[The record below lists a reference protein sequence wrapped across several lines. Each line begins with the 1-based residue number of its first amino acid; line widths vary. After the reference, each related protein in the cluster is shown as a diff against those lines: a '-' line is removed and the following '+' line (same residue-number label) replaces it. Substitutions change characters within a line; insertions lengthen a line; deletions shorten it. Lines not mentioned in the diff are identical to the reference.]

1 MDFKGEG
8 SIMALNIYYDGDCF
22 FCKNFVRKLE
32 LEEMYGQVNLYSLR
46 DPAVK
51 NKVKNLGFNLNN
63 GFLIEYNNQ
72 WFWGDDAYDLV
83 RNGKKKRGKLSFLNL
98 ISKIPYKFLVFGR
111 YLTLIVQGIG
121 LINITENDDENS
133 MFIRS
138 VRLSFL
144 FLLVVFL
151 LTIFFASSNI
161 LICSF
166 LAIFLL
172 YLIFLSY
179 TKLNLVTKIKY
190 YFENQTYLFWIIYSI
205 AIICILNAI
214 PITSLSRIAFF
225 FLVLPLTFYFYG
237 RYKSESDKKN
247 NKSGI
252 ILVCLT
258 IFCSFPGLYIAP
270 FFGGISG
277 WYVEQDT
284 SKNFYGYSHVLT
296 NLNDEK
302 VVLNHALLEPI
313 TLNNRLYTAWR
324 LSGRD
329 RFDYINFLFKN
340 YKRLYP
346 ILESGNLS
354 HQRILGKLAYPCHNL
369 CDYDGSIYL
378 NFPPQNIKSIS
389 LVKFEFNWKGDLVK
403 QEDKIVIPISLE

>member
-1 MDFKGEG
+1 
-8 SIMALNIYYDGDCF
+8 
-22 FCKNFVRKLE
+22 
-32 LEEMYGQVNLYSLR
+32 
-46 DPAVK
+46 
-51 NKVKNLGFNLNN
+51 
-63 GFLIEYNNQ
+63 
-72 WFWGDDAYDLV
+72 
-83 RNGKKKRGKLSFLNL
+83 
-98 ISKIPYKFLVFGR
+98 
-111 YLTLIVQGIG
+111 
-121 LINITENDDENS
+121 

-296 NLNDEK
+296 NFNDER
-302 VVLNHALLEPI
+302 VVLNHALL
-313 TLNNRLYTAWR
+313 
-324 LSGRD
+324 
-329 RFDYINFLFKN
+329 
-340 YKRLYP
+340 
-346 ILESGNLS
+346 
-354 HQRILGKLAYPCHNL
+354 
-369 CDYDGSIYL
+369 
-378 NFPPQNIKSIS
+378 
-389 LVKFEFNWKGDLVK
+389 
-403 QEDKIVIPISLE
+403 